1 MECRIVCTQK
11 RDGTMK
17 ARLVLKD
24 LKVKRKLPDT
34 QTYAAVPSHS
44 AMRLLIAAADGST
57 NVVST
62 TDYKV
67 AYLQSPNRADP
78 TTWLLVKYKEP
89 QSGEWIYLWL
99 MGDIYGGQT
108 AGLTWKD
115 HRTHVM
121 VVQGDLV

>member
-1 MECRIVCTQK
+1 MF
-11 RDGTMK
+11 
-17 ARLVLKD
+17 LKD

-67 AYLQSPNRADP
+67 AYLQSPNRTDS
-78 TTWLLVKYKEP
+78 TTWLLSKYKSP
-89 QSGEWIYLWL
+89 TTGEWKYVWL
-99 MGDIYGGQT
+99 MGEIYGGQE
-108 AGLTWKD
+108 AGLCWKNY
-115 HRTHVM
+115 RTHVN
-121 VVQGDLV
+121 VPG